1 MRFFSDARSG
11 FIFVALLAAMI
22 ILGGCY
28 GANYIGTKYIYDPVT
43 DFSGLKSYAWTPTSH
58 IGRKESL
65 VVANVQFV
73 ADQVLEQKGFKKTL
87 ENPDLLIS
95 IEDEYEIG
103 TYHGTYELR
112 MLTLKIYRREN
123 KELIWQGT
131 APGAIKTDAASN
143 DLKNAV
149 QDVLAKFPPK

>member
-1 MRFFSDARSG
+1 MSFFSDARSG

-28 GANYIGTKYIYDPVT
+28 GGAKSIHDPVT
-43 DFSGLKSYAWTPTSH
+43 NFSGLKSYAWTPASYM
-58 IGRKESL
+58 GRKESL
-65 VVANVQFV
+65 VVANVQFI
-73 ADQVLEQKGFKKTL
+73 ADQILEQKGFKKTL

-95 IEDEYEIG
+95 IENGYDMG
-103 TYHGTYELR
+103 TYYNDGYQLQR
-112 MLTLKIYRREN
+112 LTLKIHRRES

-131 APGAIKTDAASN
+131 APGDINTDAASN

-149 QDVLAKFPPK
+149 QDILAKFPPK

>member
-1 MRFFSDARSG
+1 MSVFSDARSG

-28 GANYIGTKYIYDPVT
+28 GVKYIYDPGT
-43 DFSGLKSYAWTPTSH
+43 NFSELKSYAWTPASH
-58 IGRKESL
+58 MGRKESL

-95 IEDEYEIG
+95 IENEYEIG
-103 TYHGTYELR
+103 TYNNDGYQRR
-112 MLTLKIYRREN
+112 MLTLKIYRRES

-131 APGAIKTDAASN
+131 APGAINTDAASN
-143 DLKNAV
+143 DLKKAV
-149 QDVLAKFPPK
+149 QDVLANFPPK